1 MISFL
6 YRIFKFLK
14 HPRFLG
20 VGLLLLSLYLA
31 FNHGTLTQEPKPNL
45 EAALVALD
53 DMAAMNPNIEG
64 VLVRLENEHEKFGM
78 LAAAGSTR
86 ENGQARSVLREMADE
101 MVQQD
106 GLPYRARLAALFHD
120 DEKRFDQE
128 LQEAFFTTHG
138 TVCESLRIAE
148 KHFDGITHAYVTTLE
163 QARQNSNVWPLVR
176 DDPLGLIIWDEFT
189 KFTQDDQSTLQALKF
204 YHKNREWLADP
215 LASLDL
221 SQIAPGVNDWT
232 IPEVINRLMQFEETL
247 RLAIHEDEGDLGV
260 YGLAVMLTH
269 GQLVDECRKNYRL
282 DPSETISVIFM
293 NLNLLSDWDPQ
304 NENGQLILEGDSK
317 WIHDKASWLAQIEKQ
332 SSTVWLSAGTSPFA
346 LKLHIDA
353 PATATSILT
362 KYTADAIPI
371 LIYQHFEDPGQVQ
384 AAAKAID
391 VYGEV
396 AMYVF
401 IKYEDDAFIKK
412 LGKHLTDPEIGIRII
427 PFILMFGDEAFE
439 KIAGDTEWLDKYINE
454 DGTPRRKNWIS
465 FVPLVGG
472 AGNVIQNWA
481 QGHPNEWSEIGW
493 AVWDVADA
501 AIAVYTLGASK
512 GVTTSAKAG
521 ALAGKTAIITGK
533 GPTRAYL
540 AGLWKKALTS
550 PVGLRMSKVKVLS
563 QAAKLVGG
571 TLRAIKL
578 TVWGS
583 VRMIGA
589 PARLAWQG
597 VHKTFQTWKSL
608 PPSVRKWTLRGLVA
622 TSVIIKFNIRTAPHI
637 KEIARGISDLL
648 ANAIIGATEMA
659 ATTISNFS
667 QKLLDELTGNN
678 VSGIRSG
685 ALWLVVVLTVFFVV
699 PFPCRR
705 SFFHSPEC
713 CHPPGTVSIPLP
725 SRLPLKKFPL

>member
-1 MISFL
+1 MISCL
-6 YRIFKFLK
+6 LRIFDFLK
-14 HPRFLG
+14 NSAFLG
-20 VGLLLLSLYLA
+20 VALLLLAVFLSYNREKLI
-31 FNHGTLTQEPKPNL
+31 QEPKPNL

-53 DMAAMNPNIEG
+53 DMAAMNPNIAG
-64 VLVRLENEHEKFGM
+64 VLVRLENEHENFGM
-78 LAAAGSTR
+78 LAAAGSTL
-86 ENGQARSVLREMADE
+86 ENGQTRSVLREMADE

-128 LQEAFFTTHG
+128 LQEAFFTSHG

-163 QARQNSNVWPLVR
+163 QARQHSSVWPLVW
-176 DDPLGLIIWDEFT
+176 DDPLGLIIWDELT
-189 KFTQDDQSTLQALKF
+189 KFTQDDQATLQALTF
-204 YHKNREWLADP
+204 YHKNRVWLADP

-221 SQIAPGVNDWT
+221 SQVAPGENDWT

-353 PATATSILT
+353 PATATSILA

-371 LIYQHFEDPGQVQ
+371 LIYQHFEDPKQVE

-391 VYGEV
+391 IYGEV

-401 IKYEDDAFIKK
+401 VRYEDDAFIKK
-412 LGKHLTDPEIGIRII
+412 LGKHLTDPEIGHRII

-439 KIAGDTEWLDKYINE
+439 KIANDPEWLDKYFKK
-454 DGTPRRKNWIS
+454 DGSPREEKWIK
-465 FVPLVGG
+465 FVPIVGG
-472 AGNVIQNWA
+472 AANVVQNWV
-481 QGHPNEWSEIGW
+481 QGNPNEWSEIGW

-501 AIAVYTLGASK
+501 ALAVYTLGASK

-521 ALAGKTAIITGK
+521 ALAGKTAIITRG
-533 GPTRAYL
+533 GPTRGHL

-550 PVGLRMSKVKVLS
+550 PVGLRMSKVKILS
-563 QAAKLVGG
+563 QTAKLVGG
-571 TLRAIKL
+571 TGKIIKL
-578 TVWGS
+578 TVWGT
-583 VRMIGA
+583 VTMIGT
-589 PARLAWQG
+589 PARLTWQG
-597 VHKTFQTWKSL
+597 VHKTLQAWKKL
-608 PPSVRKWTLRGLVA
+608 PVNVRKWTLRGLVA
-622 TSVIIKFNIRTAPHI
+622 TSVLIKFNIRTAPHI

-648 ANAIIGATEMA
+648 ANAASGATEMA
-659 ATTISNFS
+659 ATAISNFF

-678 VSGIRSG
+678 VSGIQSG
-685 ALWLVVVLTVFFVV
+685 GHSLVVGLFAVV
-699 PFPCRR
+699 GLLLLYRR
-705 SFFHSPEC
+705 FRKRPTITIE
-713 CHPPGTVSIPLP
+713 
-725 SRLPLKKFPL
+725 KA